1 MKKII
6 LSMAAVATLALASCG
21 NKAEQTANDPE
32 AVVTEGEVVI
42 NETDEATPAV
52 EAEGK
57 SIMDNI
63 KGAVSKEN
71 VQKGIDYVKGLI
83 SSGKLAEAKSYLT
96 QLKPYADKVGL
107 TSALTTVE
115 GALNK
120 AESFGADAKDKV
132 SEASQK
138 AVDDAKAK
146 AADATRKA
154 ADDVKAKAASA
165 LEGLG
170 K

>member
-21 NKAEQTANDPE
+21 NKADQNATEPE
-32 AVVTEGEVVI
+32 TVVTEEEVVI
-42 NETDEATPAV
+42 AEPAEATPA
-52 EAEGK
+52 AESEGT

-107 TSALTTVE
+107 TSALATVE
-115 GALNK
+115 GALDK
-120 AESFGADAKDKV
+120 AENFGADAKAKAN
-132 SEASQK
+132 EAAQK

-146 AADATRKA
+146 AADATQKA
-154 ADDVKAKAASA
+154 TDDVKAKAADA
-165 LEGLG
+165 LKGLG